1 MAGTSQGRAAVQH
14 QDSVKETG
22 TEDEKPEKRMPSWT
36 AEQIKMYK
44 KIVEVNQLYRRKP
57 EKMELDFRE
66 QLGKLKQEINDYKTG
81 GTMKIFVIVMMAF
94 FGILAAAIVG
104 ATDGV
109 ESAVGVIIGS
119 TIGVLLAVLYI
130 RATRFG

>member
-1 MAGTSQGRAAVQH
+1 MAETSQGGAAVQH

-22 TEDEKPEKRMPSWT
+22 AEKEKRLPHGI
-36 AEQIKMYK
+36 AEQIERFEKV
-44 KIVEVNQLYRRKP
+44 VEELKQQETEL
-57 EKMELDFRE
+57 EKMKLDFRE
-66 QLGKLKQEINDYKTG
+66 ELGKLKQEING
-81 GTMKIFVIVMMAF
+81 RGQQWGTMNIFVIVMMAF